1 VESWNTDSVT
11 LHFAVSDTGIGIPP
25 DKLSVIFE
33 AFSQADGS
41 ITRKYGG
48 TGLGLTIST
57 RLVEMMH
64 GKLTAESTPG
74 EGSVFHF
81 TAALGLGKTD
91 YNHERKETPD
101 PVLEGKEVLIVD
113 DNDTVRRVLR
123 NMLLYWKMKPTIV
136 ESGEQ
141 AIALMQEKH
150 VFSYILL
157 DTQMPD
163 MDGFSVATFIRTMP
177 TTLSKC
183 SIIMMLSSTAQRGT
197 LEQHADLPISVYLNK
212 PIGQGE
218 LLEALLKP
226 YEKKVVKEAAV
237 SAFSS
242 QNSASSK
249 PSVVKKNGNPLRI
262 FNLLIFRR
270 QDLISRR

>member
-1 VESWNTDSVT
+1 T

-81 TAALGLGKTD
+81 TAVLGLVRTD
-91 YNHERKETPD
+91 NKD
-101 PVLEGKEVLIVD
+101 PSKDQPPPEIYHLEAKEVLVVD

-123 NMLLYWKMKPTIV
+123 NMLLYWKMRPTV
-136 ESGEQ
+136 
-141 AIALMQEKH
+141 
-150 VFSYILL
+150 
-157 DTQMPD
+157 
-163 MDGFSVATFIRTMP
+163 
-177 TTLSKC
+177 
-183 SIIMMLSSTAQRGT
+183 
-197 LEQHADLPISVYLNK
+197 
-212 PIGQGE
+212 
-218 LLEALLKP
+218 
-226 YEKKVVKEAAV
+226 
-237 SAFSS
+237 
-242 QNSASSK
+242 
-249 PSVVKKNGNPLRI
+249 
-262 FNLLIFRR
+262 
-270 QDLISRR
+270 